1 MNASKASLADHIRK
15 WSEFSHAL
23 SIVSLLEADAVF
35 VHGWGD
41 LFEELL
47 GTVAEVYRRTNAK
60 HIILN
65 GEPLYDGNGSPGYAT
80 WKQALMQQVRISEDC
95 IHRVTPARHTLEE
108 AQGFI
113 VLAEKLQVRR
123 AVVVSVPQHIGR
135 AFLTDLGVLL
145 ARGSSLHLMPTTV
158 RHIDWYTPITVYGLI
173 HTEHAEQTTRLGRLM
188 AECARIMYYRERYE
202 AGDPAFVI
210 ASIEEG
216 LAHLRAHE
224 PTH

>member
-1 MNASKASLADHIRK
+1 MPSSGESSTRHIRK
-15 WSEFSHAL
+15 WSEFAHSL
-23 SIVSLLEADAVF
+23 SNVTLREADAVF

-60 HIILN
+60 HILLN

-80 WKQALMQQVRISEDC
+80 WKEALIKEVRISENC
-95 IHRVTPARHTLEE
+95 IHSVTPARHTLEE

-113 VLAEKLQVRR
+113 ALAEKLQVQRV
-123 AVVVSVPQHIGR
+123 VVVSVPQHIGR
-135 AFLTDLGVLL
+135 AFLTDLGVML
-145 ARGSSLHLMPTTV
+145 ARGRDMQLVPATV
-158 RHIDWYTPITVYGLI
+158 RHIDWYAPITVYGLV
-173 HTEHAEQTTRLGRLM
+173 HTDHAEQTTRLGRLM

-202 AGDPAFVI
+202 SGDPAYVI

-216 LAHLRAHE
+216 LEHLRAHE
-224 PTH
+224 HKG